1 MHSTQAQ
8 PAKRLPIAPI
18 QLAWIWLQIQYHAFI
33 VRGDLRYM
41 QQLASGGI
49 LDGISL
55 QAFRREIARR
65 ECLILALDA
74 DARALRCQEVAHG

>member
-8 PAKRLPIAPI
+8 PAKRLLTAPI

-41 QQLASGGI
+41 QQLADGGI
-49 LDGISL
+49 LDGVTL

-65 ECLILALDA
+65 ECLVLALDA
-74 DARALRCQEVAHG
+74 DARALRAQEQRA